1 MSEFKKY
8 FYRFGLV
15 LLIVLPLLYIICII
29 DEKDFRLV
37 IYKICLVFIAVGIA
51 ELIWVV
57 FFKSVYGPT
66 EKMPNVIRQNI
77 MLFRGLLYAAIVL
90 GFTLGL

>member
-8 FYRFGLV
+8 LYRFGLV
-15 LLIVLPLLYIICII
+15 LLIVLPLLYFIQG
-29 DEKDFRLV
+29 ENAFRV
-37 IYKICLVFIAVGIA
+37 VAYKICLVLIAVGIA
-51 ELIWVV
+51 ELVW
-57 FFKSVYGPT
+57 SVYFRPVYGKT
-66 EKMPNVIRQNI
+66 EDLPNVVRQNI